1 MSLIDQNLVIGIFRG
16 FTQAGLEFHADL
28 VLPYRPDYHQIPM
41 HGQFVVVELEHNTEA
56 VLGRITSILSE
67 GRLTSPSGED
77 YSIRAI
83 AEQRQI
89 PKDLKE
95 QYLRYRVNIRVLG
108 VLREADRKV
117 IFAPSQRRLPHVGS
131 RVAFLSAD
139 LLKEVSG
146 HNVAGADLGFYALGE
161 FVYGGG
167 DKRCD
172 TQPWMRQVEPAIISK
187 FPIDQLVSRR
197 TFVFAR
203 AGFGKS
209 NLVKLLFSLLYEKDS
224 PTVTKR
230 GDRRV
235 PVGTV
240 IFDLDGE
247 YFWPDDKNRP
257 GLCDVKHLQDKL
269 VVFTDRE
276 SPSGFYGS
284 FVAGGMKL
292 DIRRFRPSDVI
303 SIALS
308 PEKQDQQNVRK
319 LKGLNDR
326 DWGRLVDEIYR
337 NRNGADPGLLKQLLH
352 LEDSQEAEMVAAR
365 ANMTAIV
372 TMLHDPSSLM
382 LDTLLGAL
390 RRGYICVIDVSKL
403 RGTAALVLSGLILR
417 RIFNHNQEQFTRAQ
431 PESIPCIAVL
441 EEAQT
446 VLGNTSGASDTP
458 YVEWV
463 KEGRKYDLGAV
474 LVTQQPG
481 SISQEILSQ
490 GDNWFVFHLLSAGD
504 LTALHRANGHFSED
518 ILTSLLNEPI
528 PGNAIFWSSAGGK
541 TYPVPTR
548 VLLFEHLY
556 KPEDPKYLRPAV
568 ETSARKLAAEIRA
581 RIGAQPPIPAPVAP
595 VAVPTD
601 EPEQV
606 EQPVDILSNVK
617 ENAIQRAGQNGE
629 LLRRIREVGIPWR
642 GVLEE
647 LKKQLPEDYDDRD
660 RLANELVP
668 EFLNRSF
675 GEKGWKTDRRPSKS
689 KRGAM
694 TVWVL
699 AVDHE
704 ADGGAEKD

>member
-1 MSLIDQNLVIGIFRG
+1 
-16 FTQAGLEFHADL
+16 
-28 VLPYRPDYHQIPM
+28 
-41 HGQFVVVELEHNTEA
+41 
-56 VLGRITSILSE
+56 
-67 GRLTSPSGED
+67 
-77 YSIRAI
+77 
-83 AEQRQI
+83 
-89 PKDLKE
+89 
-95 QYLRYRVNIRVLG
+95 
-108 VLREADRKV
+108 
-117 IFAPSQRRLPHVGS
+117 VGS
-131 RVAFLSAD
+131 RVAFLSSD
-139 LLKEVSG
+139 LIKDVAG
-146 HNVAGADLGFYALGE
+146 HNVPGADLGFYALGE
-161 FVYGGG
+161 FVYGSG

-172 TQPWMRQVEPAIISK
+172 TQPWMRQVEPVIVSK
-187 FPIDQLVSRR
+187 FPIDQLLSRR

-209 NLVKLLFSLLYEKDS
+209 NLVKLLFSLLYEKEV

-230 GDRRV
+230 GNRRV

-276 SPSGFYGS
+276 PPSGFYGS

-326 DWGRLVDEIYR
+326 DWGLLVDEIYR
-337 NRNGADPGLLKQLLH
+337 NRNAADPALIKQLLH

-390 RRGYICVIDVSKL
+390 RRGCICVIDVSKL

-446 VLGNTSGASDTP
+446 VLGNTAGASDTP

-504 LTALHRANGHFSED
+504 LAALHRANGHFSED

-556 KPEDPKYLRPAV
+556 KPEDPKYSRPAV

-581 RIGAQPPIPAPVAP
+581 RIGAQPPAPAPAAP
-595 VAVPTD
+595 VGVPTD

-617 ENAIQRAGQNGE
+617 ENAIQRVGQNGE
-629 LLRRIREVGIPWR
+629 LLKRIRATGIPWR

-647 LKKQLPEDYDDRD
+647 LKKQLPQDYDDRD

-668 EFLNRSF
+668 EFMNRNF
-675 GEKGWKTDRRPSKS
+675 GPKKWKTDRKPSKS
-689 KRGAM
+689 KPGAM
-694 TVWVL
+694 TVWVF

-704 ADGGAEKD
+704 AEGEAEKD